1 MPRCVCFRF
10 QDMTENVTFADLAS
24 RVVNNENTRC
34 PRGSLAI
41 SALLKVCSEP
51 PREHSNR
58 NNNR

>member
-1 MPRCVCFRF
+1 MSRCICFRF
-10 QDMTENVTFADLAS
+10 QDMTENLPFADLAS

-34 PRGSLAI
+34 PRCSLAI

-58 NNNR
+58 HNKR